1 MRYSSEAPWGMS
13 AIMYTS
19 SNARQPVK
27 KWKATRQQERERE
40 TDKEK
45 ESMVDFLFVK
55 SPERKRGNFPDSSNL
70 C

>member
-1 MRYSSEAPWGMS
+1 
-13 AIMYTS
+13 MYTS

-55 SPERKRGNFPDSSNL
+55 SPEKKRGNFPDSSNL